1 MKLDD
6 DPRGV
11 RSRPRGDLVSS
22 FDSAF
27 RGLFYVLKVERNFR
41 IHAVIGSCVIL
52 LSLFLNIPLGDFLIL
67 VLTVTL
73 VIVAELVNTV
83 VEMLIDSF
91 IKEYRIKAKRIKDTA
106 AAVVLV
112 SAASS
117 LVVGYLVVARYFPPG
132 WRYAFENI
140 AHSPWYITFIIL
152 TLVIITAVVLK
163 FILKMDSLITGGM
176 PSLHSAISFSIW
188 MIVSFLTFS
197 REPLI
202 SFLVL
207 LLAFWVAQSRV
218 QRKIHRIEE
227 VVIGAVVGMLITTM
241 VFQIFGW

>member
-1 MKLDD
+1 VTTDD
-6 DPRGV
+6 
-11 RSRPRGDLVSS
+11 RPRHAQKPKGDLVSS

-41 IHAVIGSCVIL
+41 IHAAIGTGVIV

-91 IKEYRIKAKRIKDTA
+91 IQEYRIKAKRIKDA
-106 AAVVLV
+106 AAALVLV
-112 SAASS
+112 TAASS
-117 LVVGYLVVARYFPPG
+117 LIVGYLVMARYFPPEWG
-132 WRYAFENI
+132 HAFENI
-140 AHSPWYITFIIL
+140 AHSPWYITFLVLIL
-152 TLVIITAVVLK
+152 VVVTTVVLK
-163 FILKMDSLITGGM
+163 FTLKMDSLVTGGM

-188 MIVSFLTFS
+188 TAVSFMTFG
-197 REPLI
+197 REPLV
-202 SFLVL
+202 SLLVL
-207 LLAFWVAQSRV
+207 LLALWVAQSRV

-227 VVIGAVVGMLITTM
+227 VVIGAAVGILITVIAFQ
-241 VFQIFGW
+241 VFWR